1 MNVKRNRTWLLFI
14 ACIILS
20 IVFIFFSGVK
30 NVTKSYGIV
39 LLIFSI
45 LPIIPAILLT
55 AKIKLPRIFTSG
67 LTFIF
72 YLLQMVSL
80 GFNYYLQSWAGI
92 VFIIILV
99 IFFMLLGMLVALIRT
114 LCSRKN
120 GKYYFTDEEAIKHM
134 NIPALVRLIK
144 SNYLIPWSKDY
155 GMHYFLQ
162 FLIGFKK

>member
-20 IVFIFFSGVK
+20 IAFIFFSGVK
-30 NVTKSYGIV
+30 NVTKSYGIA

-72 YLLQMVSL
+72 YLLWMVSL
-80 GFNYYLQSWAGI
+80 CLNYYLQSWAI
-92 VFIIILV
+92 ANI
-99 IFFMLLGMLVALIRT
+99 T
-114 LCSRKN
+114 LPMK
-120 GKYYFTDEEAIKHM
+120 KQIKHM
-134 NIPALVRLIK
+134 NIPDLVRLIK

-155 GMHYFLQ
+155 GMHYVLQ
-162 FLIGFKK
+162 FLIVFKK

>member
-45 LPIIPAILLT
+45 LSIIPAILLT

-72 YLLQMVSL
+72 YLLWMVSL
-80 GFNYYLQSWAGI
+80 GLNYYLQSWAGI

-114 LCSRKN
+114 LRSRKN
-120 GKYYFTDEEAIKHM
+120 SKYYFTDEEANKTYEYTSFGKAYKKQLSYTLVEGLWD
-134 NIPALVRLIK
+134 ALFSSIFD
-144 SNYLIPWSKDY
+144 W
-155 GMHYFLQ
+155 F
-162 FLIGFKK
+162 

>member
-72 YLLQMVSL
+72 Y
-80 GFNYYLQSWAGI
+80 
-92 VFIIILV
+92 
-99 IFFMLLGMLVALIRT
+99 
-114 LCSRKN
+114 
-120 GKYYFTDEEAIKHM
+120 
-134 NIPALVRLIK
+134 
-144 SNYLIPWSKDY
+144 
-155 GMHYFLQ
+155 FL
-162 FLIGFKK
+162 

>member
-99 IFFMLLGMLVALIRT
+99 IFFMLLGMIVALLRT
-114 LCSRKN
+114 LRSRKD
-120 GKYYFTDEEAIKHM
+120 GKYYFTEEEHNKISEYDSFGKAYKKYLSYTLVEEM
-134 NIPALVRLIK
+134 WDALITV
-144 SNYLIPWSKDY
+144 LIP
-155 GMHYFLQ
+155 Q
-162 FLIGFKK
+162 